1 MTVRELINILSNYNE
16 NQRVLLYSHG
26 ACSVEEQDEVIDA
39 IEEDIYDDNDN
50 IVETVVSLTSY

>member
-1 MTVRELINILSNYNE
+1 MTVRELISILSNYNE

-39 IEEDIYDDNDN
+39 FEEEIYDDNDN
-50 IVETVVSLTSY
+50 SIETVVSLTSY